1 MTRTKTLS
9 ILVLLIVSL
18 IILKVVFNC
27 FIKTNESF
35 TNGLEQQYEQFVQIY
50 NPFMTQWQ
58 QALQTYIASNQT
70 QQPLTSPS
78 QVSQINPN
86 QQVSEAQVLE
96 LNQAVQ
102 ELSTN
107 NGQTYPSVQTYVF
120 PDTYP
125 SQDPDALSEISQNI
139 PTDSQPYINALNWMN
154 SHLEKSHGNLKKAL
168 QGNYTPSSEDNE
180 GFISEQCQKM
190 EQCYNEIQQERISK
204 AESAIQQKLQSFF
217 SNQNELLTASQK
229 NQELVNKAKEVQ
241 VQAQSGEL
249 LKQVN
254 VQDSHYYAP
263 YQMPPGSDNLKN
275 IQQNN
280 PSRYAELQKNYS
292 QWATIK
298 SLTDQINGTLG

>member
-27 FIKTNESF
+27 FIQQRESF

-86 QQVSEAQVLE
+86 QQPSEAQLLE

-102 ELSTN
+102 VLSSN
-107 NGQTYPSVQTYVF
+107 NGQTYPSVQTYTF
-120 PDTYP
+120 PETLP
-125 SQDPDALSEISQNI
+125 QQDPDALSEISQNI
-139 PTDSQPYINALNWMN
+139 PTDSQSYINALNWMN

-168 QGNYTPSSEDNE
+168 QGNYTPSNDE

-190 EQCYNEIQQERISK
+190 EQCYNEIQQERLEK
-204 AESAIQQKLQSFF
+204 ATNTIQQKLQSFF
-217 SNQNELLTASQK
+217 SNQNELLTAWQK

-241 VQAQSGEL
+241 AQAQSGEL

-263 YQMPPGSDNLKN
+263 YQMPAGADNLKN

-280 PSRYAELQKNYS
+280 PSRYAELQQQYS

-298 SLTDQINGTLG
+298 SLMDQINGTLG